1 MKKDGHPLKEIR
13 RYIEK
18 QYGDKGTPTPTPAVD

>member
-13 RYIEK
+13 HYIEEK
-18 QYGDKGTPTPTPAVD
+18 YGDKGTPTPTPAVD